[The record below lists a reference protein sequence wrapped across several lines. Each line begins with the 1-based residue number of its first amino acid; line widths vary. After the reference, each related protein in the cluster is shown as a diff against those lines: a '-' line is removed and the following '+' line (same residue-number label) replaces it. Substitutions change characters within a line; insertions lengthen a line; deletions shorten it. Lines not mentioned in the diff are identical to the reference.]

1 MARPAQLIQ
10 AIMSMTKGPF
20 FEKRIQVKQTSD
32 GMVALLRGEDGN
44 AYVVHIASAVDSKLK
59 GLFSKELGKQ

>member
-1 MARPAQLIQ
+1 MARSANLTNAVI
-10 AIMSMTKGPF
+10 SMTKGPF

-44 AYVVHIASAVDSKLK
+44 AYVVQISAAQDSKLK
-59 GLFSKELGKQ
+59 SLFKKELEKK